1 MTNKIMKLCSVL
13 LCIALLSSAFGLVS
27 FADDTDN
34 TFDFKLLTNTDWN
47 KSYADSVINLPS
59 SLGGKSDLGDDYF
72 ALKSVKKYSSSN
84 ATRWKYDLTSATKQ
98 TYTWEFDALVTAG
111 AVANVGFSTY
121 TNFSMTD
128 SLIKGQMQGVTLENP
143 QVANKPNQWHRVAL
157 SYDASLRQMQSYVD
171 GNQVGIVTGFDFENL
186 KYAAFSMDIGLSEVG
201 SMVVY
206 DNAILHNEPYD
217 PSKHLG
223 LAPQISLTA
232 DANGIEI
239 TGDSLIY
246 DEKIVSD
253 VATVVSLIDAG
264 DSNVSVF
271 KDSTFTELAEG
282 TLLGSECIAVE
293 GANGMYS
300 YYSVKKASLAIY
312 NNEVQFVKDGSKIG
326 AVAKFINTSSEDGL
340 VVMIMVFKDENGVIQ
355 KLAAS
360 SEVAIPSGTTNPDD
374 AVVEIAPVPSDGF
387 TPEVF
392 FIKGWSGRQ
401 RLFDDIYSE

>member
-1 MTNKIMKLCSVL
+1 MKLCSAL
-13 LCIALLSSAFGLVS
+13 LCISLLASAFGIVS

-84 ATRWKYDLTSATKQ
+84 ATRWKYDLTDATKQ
-98 TYTWEFDALVTAG
+98 TYTWEFDILVTEG
-111 AVANVGFSTY
+111 AVANVGFSSY
-121 TNFSMTD
+121 SVFVMND
-128 SLIKGQMQGVTLENP
+128 SLITGSGDGYP
-143 QVANKPNQWHRVAL
+143 QVSNKPNQWHRVAL

-171 GNQVGIVTGFDFENL
+171 GNQVGIVKSIDFEKL
-186 KYAAFSMDIGLSEVG
+186 IYAAFSMDIGLSEVG
-201 SMVVY
+201 SIVVY

-217 PSKHLG
+217 PSKHIC

-232 DANGIEI
+232 DASGIEL

-246 DEKIVSD
+246 DDKIVSD
-253 VATVVSLIDAG
+253 VATVVSSIDAG

-271 KDSTFTELAEG
+271 KDSTCTELAEG

-326 AVAKFINTSSEDGL
+326 AVAKFINTSSQDGS

-360 SEVAIPSGTTNPDD
+360 SEIAIPLGTTNPDD
-374 AVVEIAPVPSDGF
+374 AVVEIAPVPSAGL

-392 FIKGWSGRQ
+392 FIKSWSGRQ